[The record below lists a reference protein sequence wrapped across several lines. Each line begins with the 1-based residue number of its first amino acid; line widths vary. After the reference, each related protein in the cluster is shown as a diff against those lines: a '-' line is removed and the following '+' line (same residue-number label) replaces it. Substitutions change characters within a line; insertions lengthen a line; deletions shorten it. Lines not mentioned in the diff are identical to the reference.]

1 LKGKAVN
8 KVDAE
13 EAFGLKKTI
22 KVCVVMV
29 VWCHNESLIN
39 LLETDCRLLD
49 SFDVPARRRE

>member
-1 LKGKAVN
+1 VN